1 MPRTAKTN
9 GEALLTW
16 FEGLSFDGQ
25 AAALRTLTNA
35 HQRAREKKIGDLR
48 RQLAALEGN
57 GASPAIRK
65 RGRKFLKR
73 AGVKVKYRDP
83 ATGATW
89 SGRGR
94 MARWLAEKRK
104 SGEKVARYLVQ

>member
-1 MPRTAKTN
+1 MPTNRKTN
-9 GEALLTW
+9 SKALLTW

-25 AAALRTLTNA
+25 VAALKTLTNA
-35 HQRAREKKIGDLR
+35 HQKIREKKLGDLR

-57 GASPAIRK
+57 GATPSAAK
-65 RGRKFLKR
+65 RGRKARK
-73 AGVKVKYRDP
+73 AASVKVKYRDP

-94 MARWLAEKRK
+94 MARWLDEKQK
-104 SGEKVARYLVQ
+104 AGEKIARYLVK